1 MKSEFYGDKRMTNL
15 TSMRNIGKELER
27 KLKLTGIHSAE
38 DLTALGSKEAYFK
51 LKLRFPEVCAVH
63 LYALQGAIENI
74 DFNMLSEETKKDL
87 KNFADELK

>member
-1 MKSEFYGDKRMTNL
+1 MANL

-27 KLKLTGIHSAE
+27 KLKLTGINSAE
-38 DLTALGSKEAYFK
+38 DLIAIGSKEAYFK
-51 LKLRFPEVCAVH
+51 LKLRFPEVCSVH

-74 DFNMLSEETKKDL
+74 DFNMLPEETKKDL

>member
-1 MKSEFYGDKRMTNL
+1 MTDL

-27 KLKLTGIHSAE
+27 KLKLAGIESAE
-38 DLTALGSKEAYFK
+38 ELMTIGSKEAYFE

-63 LYALQGAIENI
+63 LYALQGAIDNI

-87 KNFADELK
+87 KAFADELK

>member
-1 MKSEFYGDKRMTNL
+1 MTNL

-74 DFNMLSEETKKDL
+74 DFIMLSEETKKDL